1 MLDKLIGPNATQN
14 QHYVLI
20 ASAVLGFLY
29 LFDGF
34 GLALPY
40 PADVV
45 LKTSGIILLGVLAM
59 MRGYRW
65 LAAGLFLGSAGDAFL
80 ALQPQQTALGILSFG
95 LGHIVYIGLFAMI
108 LRHKSLVGGKG
119 FLAAGALIVFGAIM
133 LIALQ
138 PHFGELRI
146 AASIYNG
153 IIMAMAILAVM
164 SRAHPLAIAGA
175 LLFVVSDSVLAWRMF
190 AGALDWAG
198 PVVWATYYLGQA
210 GICLGLARER

>member
-1 MLDKLIGPNATQN
+1 MLDTLIGSQATAN
-14 QHYVLI
+14 QRYVLI

-45 LKTSGIILLGVLAM
+45 LKASGIILLGVLAL

-80 ALQPQQTALGILSFG
+80 ALQPTQTALGIASFG
-95 LGHIVYIGLFAMI
+95 LGHLVYIGLFAAI
-108 LRHKSLVGGKG
+108 IRQRSITGGYG
-119 FLAAGALIVFGAIM
+119 FLAAAGLAVFGAIM

-153 IIMAMAILAVM
+153 IIMLMAILAVM

-190 AGALDWAG
+190 ADALPWGG
-198 PVVWATYYLGQA
+198 PVVWVTYYLGQA
-210 GICLGLARER
+210 GIGLGLARGR